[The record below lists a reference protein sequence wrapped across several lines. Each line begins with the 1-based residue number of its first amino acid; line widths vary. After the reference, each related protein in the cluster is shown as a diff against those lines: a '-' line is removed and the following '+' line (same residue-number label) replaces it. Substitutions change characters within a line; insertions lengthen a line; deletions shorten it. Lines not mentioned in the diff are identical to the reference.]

1 MGISTPT
8 WYGTSIT
15 YPVNLD
21 TRCTLERAVQ
31 GVAAAGLDAIELC
44 DAQGYCEHLGVEDV
58 TDERM
63 SGWNELLQRHNLT
76 PAVLSVSTDLTQA
89 VGLLK
94 LAKILRIAR
103 HFGVTTIVTAIQ
115 TTSDPDRL
123 AAFLKN
129 VPQIQDMLDES
140 RCVLALETHRGYFS
154 TGMQGVELLSRI
166 DSPQFRMTYDT
177 ANVLNLGGVRPEEEL
192 EQLGSAVGEY
202 IRHVHLKDKATLTP
216 GDRRFTVF
224 GQGVLEFDVIL
235 RLLRQGGYSAGMT
248 LEMEL
253 DGLGGPD
260 NLDRGLQESVRHVNR
275 CWELA
280 DHGL

>member
-1 MGISTPT
+1 MDVTTPN

-15 YPVNLD
+15 YPSNLD
-21 TRCTLERAVQ
+21 PRCTLARAAQ
-31 GVAAAGLDAIELC
+31 GVAAAGLHAIELC
-44 DAQGYCEHLGVEDV
+44 DAQGYCEHLKVDDV
-58 TDERM
+58 TEKQM
-63 SGWNELLQRHNLT
+63 SEWDDLLQRHHLT
-76 PAVLSVSTDLTQA
+76 PAVLNVSTDLTRDE
-89 VGLLK
+89 GLLR
-94 LAKILRIAR
+94 LAKALRVAR
-103 HFGVTTIVTAIQ
+103 HFGVATIVTAIQ

-123 AAFLKN
+123 DAFLKN
-129 VPQIQDMLDES
+129 VSQVQDMLDES
-140 RCVLALETHRGYFS
+140 GCVLALETHRGYFS
-154 TGMQGVELLSRI
+154 TGTKGVELLSRI

-192 EQLGSAVGEY
+192 EKLGSAVGEF

-224 GQGVLEFDVIL
+224 GQGVLEFDLIL
-235 RLLRQGGYSAGMT
+235 RLLREGGYRSGMT

-260 NLDRGLQESVRHVNR
+260 NLDSGLQESVRHVNR
-275 CWELA
+275 CREMA